1 MRVET
6 NPKQSLVV
14 GRNGTHK
21 LAAIEIWEGSNGTLF
36 IDGFG
41 VSGKCLNAG
50 FMIDKTSAK
59 KIYKALN
66 LTDDEI
72 KQYQSTK
79 MTGQLPKMAG

>member
-6 NPKQSLVV
+6 DSNQSLVV

-41 VSGKCLNAG
+41 VSGRCLNAG
-50 FMIDKTSAK
+50 FVIDKNSAR

-66 LTDDEI
+66 LVDDAI
-72 KQYQSTK
+72 KQY
-79 MTGQLPKMAG
+79 